1 MMAQR
6 DRIVAE
12 LGRPETPEE
21 TAARKAESSR
31 VYRSSQT
38 FRNLVAALVITL
50 GIVAIVIFAVPR
62 GEPPASEPIDVAA
75 VAEEVSLTL
84 DGSPVIVPVVPET
97 WLVTSAAVA
106 GDDPRTWTVLYVPA
120 EDAGFVRVSQGFS
133 ADPTWPTRELSGADS
148 AGTIVIDGVEW
159 TEYDIPDPARA
170 GNISAALS
178 TTAGDDTILVYGATD
193 ADTLRVVAEGLA
205 DQIIAAREGIS

>member
-1 MMAQR
+1 M
-6 DRIVAE
+6 
-12 LGRPETPEE
+12 
-21 TAARKAESSR
+21 
-31 VYRSSQT
+31 
-38 FRNLVAALVITL
+38 
-50 GIVAIVIFAVPR
+50 
-62 GEPPASEPIDVAA
+62 
-75 VAEEVSLTL
+75 
-84 DGSPVIVPVVPET
+84 
-97 WLVTSAAVA
+97 TSAAVA

>member
-1 MMAQR
+1 MAQR

-84 DGSPVIVPVVPET
+84 DGSTVIVPVVPET

-133 ADPTWPTRELSGADS
+133 ADATWPTRELSGADS

-178 TTAGDDTILVYGATD
+178 TTAGADTILIYGATD
-193 ADTLRVVAEGLA
+193 AATLRVVAEGLA

>member
-6 DRIVAE
+6 ERIVAE

-75 VAEEVSLTL
+75 VAADVSGTL
-84 DGSPVIVPVVPET
+84 EGSTAIVPVVPET

-133 ADPTWPTRELSGADS
+133 ADATWPTRELSGADS

>member
-1 MMAQR
+1 MAQR
-6 DRIVAE
+6 ERIVAE

-38 FRNLVAALVITL
+38 FRNLIAALVITL

-62 GEPPASEPIDVAA
+62 GEPPAPEPIEVAA
-75 VAEEVSLTL
+75 VAADVSGTL
-84 DGSPVIVPVVPET
+84 EGSTALVPVVPES
-97 WLVTSAAVA
+97 WLVTSAGVA

-120 EDAGFVRVSQGFS
+120 DDAGFVRVSQGFC
-133 ADPTWPTRELSGADS
+133 ADATWPTRELSGADA
-148 AGTIVIDGVEW
+148 AGTTTIDGVEW
-159 TEYDIPDPARA
+159 IEYDIPDPARA

-178 TTAGDDTILVYGATD
+178 TTAGADTILVYGATD
-193 ADTLRVVAEGLA
+193 ADTLRVVAAGLA
-205 DQIIAAREGIS
+205 DQIVTAQEENS

>member
-84 DGSPVIVPVVPET
+84 DGSTVIVPVVPET

-106 GDDPRTWTVLYVPA
+106 GDDPRTWTVPYVPA

-133 ADPTWPTRELSGADS
+133 ADATWPTRELSGADS

>member
-84 DGSPVIVPVVPET
+84 DGSTVIVPVVPET

-133 ADPTWPTRELSGADS
+133 ADATWPTRELSGADS

-178 TTAGDDTILVYGATD
+178 TTAGADTILIYGATD
-193 ADTLRVVAEGLA
+193 AATLRVVAEGLA

>member
-1 MMAQR
+1 MASR
-6 DRIVAE
+6 ERIVAE

-38 FRNLVAALVITL
+38 FRNLIAALVITL
-50 GIVAIVIFAVPR
+50 GIVAIVVFAVPR
-62 GEPPASEPIDVAA
+62 GQPPAPEAIDVAA
-75 VAEEVSLTL
+75 VAADVSSTL
-84 DGSPVIVPVVPET
+84 NGSRAIVPVVPET
-97 WLVTSAAVA
+97 WLATSAVVA

-120 EDAGFVRVSQGFS
+120 EDAGFVRVSQGFG
-133 ADPTWPTRELSGADS
+133 ADPTWPTRELSGADA
-148 AGTIVIDGVEW
+148 AGTTVIDGVEW
-159 TEYDIPDPARA
+159 IEYDIPDPARA

-178 TTAGDDTILVYGATD
+178 TTVGPDTILLYGATD

-205 DQIIAAREGIS
+205 DQIVTAEEEIS

>member
-1 MMAQR
+1 MAQR
-6 DRIVAE
+6 ERIVAE

-62 GEPPASEPIDVAA
+62 GEPPAPKPIDVAA
-75 VAEEVSLTL
+75 VAEDVSGTL
-84 DGSPVIVPVVPET
+84 GGGVAIVPVVHET

-133 ADPTWPTRELSGADS
+133 ADAAWPTRELSGADA

-178 TTAGDDTILVYGATD
+178 TTAGDDTILIYGATN
-193 ADTLRVVAEGLA
+193 AETLRVVAAGLA
-205 DQIIAAREGIS
+205 DQIVTAQEESS

>member
-1 MMAQR
+1 MAQR
-6 DRIVAE
+6 ERIVAE

-31 VYRSSQT
+31 IYRSSQT
-38 FRNLVAALVITL
+38 FRNLIAALVITL

-62 GEPPASEPIDVAA
+62 GEPAEREPIDVAA

-84 DGSPVIVPVVPET
+84 DGSTAIVPVVPDT
-97 WLVTSAAVA
+97 WLVNAATVA
-106 GDDPRTWTVLYVPA
+106 GDDPRTWTVLYVP
-120 EDAGFVRVSQGFS
+120 EGDAGFVRVAQGFG
-133 ADPTWPTRELSGADS
+133 ADPTWPTRELSGADT
-148 AGTIVIDGVEW
+148 AGTTVIDGVEW

-178 TTAGDDTILVYGATD
+178 TTAGPDTILVYGATTPD
-193 ADTLRVVAEGLA
+193 ALRVIAASLA
-205 DQIIAAREGIS
+205 DQIIAADEESS

>member
-1 MMAQR
+1 MAQR
-6 DRIVAE
+6 ERIVAE

-62 GEPPASEPIDVAA
+62 GEPPAPKPIDVAA
-75 VAEEVSLTL
+75 VAEDVSGTL
-84 DGSPVIVPVVPET
+84 GGGVAIVPVVPET

-133 ADPTWPTRELSGADS
+133 ADAAWPTRELSGADA

-178 TTAGDDTILVYGATD
+178 TTAGDDTILIYGATN
-193 ADTLRVVAEGLA
+193 AETLRVVAAGLA
-205 DQIIAAREGIS
+205 DQIVTAQEESS

>member
-1 MMAQR
+1 MAQR
-6 DRIVAE
+6 ERIVAE

-62 GEPPASEPIDVAA
+62 GEPPAPKPIDVAA
-75 VAEEVSLTL
+75 VAEDVSGTL
-84 DGSPVIVPVVPET
+84 GGGVAIVPVVPET

-133 ADPTWPTRELSGADS
+133 ADAAWPTRELSGADA

-178 TTAGDDTILVYGATD
+178 TTAGDDTILVYGATNTE
-193 ADTLRVVAEGLA
+193 TLRVVAAGLT
-205 DQIIAAREGIS
+205 DQIVTAQEESS

>member
-84 DGSPVIVPVVPET
+84 DGSTVIVPVVPET

-106 GDDPRTWTVLYVPA
+106 GDDPRTWTVLYVP
-120 EDAGFVRVSQGFS
+120 EGDAGFVRVAQGFT
-133 ADPTWPTRELSGADS
+133 ADETWPTRELSGADS
-148 AGTIVIDGVEW
+148 AATTVIDGVEW
-159 TEYDIPDPARA
+159 VEYDIPDPARA

-178 TTAGDDTILVYGATD
+178 TTAGADTILIYGATD